1 MNLAGLFQYGSKN
14 TENRVTSGG
23 KGSVSGHA
31 ATGNSSQAV
40 RGLAQGQSIHGEV
53 IGKNGNEVQI
63 RVDKDVVITAKLDR
77 DIPVSVGQSM
87 TFEVK
92 NNSGAQIALRPLF
105 ENMAQDPNVL
115 KALEAAKMPATKDLM
130 QMVSAMMRQGMSID
144 KNALTDMARA
154 LTGNPGANPETVV
167 LMKALNIPVTPENIG
182 QFENYQS
189 YKHQLL
195 ANVTDILTDI
205 PKAFQ
210 SMAASGQGSMAAELY
225 IRILNLFAGETP
237 ASPAGNAGGMVF
249 TDIVEESGEPVQ
261 KPGGMPEGQ
270 AAVPAVRQDGEAAE
284 TLRQEVQ
291 ADMDR
296 ELAGIMKGGS
306 GQEKELAAAV
316 TEGTERAEDTGKGQ
330 VPYSGESLAAALGSG
345 GRLQLAAMLG
355 KLGMPEHVLAGIRS
369 GGIGTEQLMKEIQQ
383 LVSGQGKNADQAG
396 LMKLFGS
403 KEYNQVMAK
412 AMEQQWL
419 LKPEQVAGKKDV
431 ETFYRRLQSQTEQ
444 LMESLHQA
452 GKDTPLAKSLTA
464 MQNNIDFMNQMN
476 QMFQYIQLPLKMSG
490 GEAHGDLY
498 VYTNRK
504 SVKKEDG
511 SVSALLHLDMEHLGP
526 MDVYVRMQD
535 NNVSTKFYLK
545 DDGIIDFIAEHIHLL
560 DERLQKRG
568 YSFQSEIVQSEEA
581 KGSPNVI
588 ETLTAQERK
597 ATLLAQYS
605 FDVRA

>member
-31 ATGNSSQAV
+31 ASGNSSQTV

-115 KALEAAKMPATKDLM
+115 KALEAAKMPATKELM

-144 KNALTDMARA
+144 KNALMDMARA
-154 LTGNPGANPETVV
+154 VTGNLGANPETVV
-167 LMKALNIPVTPENIG
+167 LMKALNIPVTPENIQ

-195 ANVTDILTDI
+195 ANVTDILMDI

-210 SMAASGQGSMAAELY
+210 SMAASGQGSMAVELY
-225 IRILNLFAGETP
+225 TQILNLFAGETP
-237 ASPAGNAGGMVF
+237 APPAGNAGGMVF
-249 TDIVEESGEPVQ
+249 ADIVEENGEQVQ
-261 KPGGMPEGQ
+261 KPEGMPQGQ
-270 AAVPAVRQDGEAAE
+270 GQETAGTVRQGGEEAE
-284 TLRQEVQ
+284 TVRQQMQV
-291 ADMDR
+291 DMDR
-296 ELAGIMKGGS
+296 ELAGIIKEGG
-306 GQEKELAAAV
+306 GQEKEQAAAAA
-316 TEGTERAEDTGKGQ
+316 EGTEGTGKGQ
-330 VPYSGESLAAALGSG
+330 APSSGESLAAALNGG

-355 KLGMPEHVLAGIRS
+355 KLGMPENVLAKIRS

-419 LKPEQVAGKKDV
+419 IKPEQVAGKKDV

-476 QMFQYIQLPLKMSG
+476 QMFQYVQLPLKMSG

-504 SVKKEDG
+504 SAKKEDG

-535 NNVSTKFYLK
+535 MNVSTKFYLK

-568 YSFQSEIVQSEEA
+568 YSFRSEIFQSEEI

>member
-31 ATGNSSQAV
+31 ASGNSSQTV

-115 KALEAAKMPATKDLM
+115 KALEAAKMPATKELM

-144 KNALTDMARA
+144 KNALMDMARA
-154 LTGNPGANPETVV
+154 VTGNLGANPETVV
-167 LMKALNIPVTPENIG
+167 LMKALNIPVTPENIQ

-195 ANVTDILTDI
+195 ANVTDILMDI

-210 SMAASGQGSMAAELY
+210 SMAASGQGSMAVELY
-225 IRILNLFAGETP
+225 TQILNLFAGETP
-237 ASPAGNAGGMVF
+237 APPAGNAGGMVF
-249 TDIVEESGEPVQ
+249 ADIVEENGEQMQ
-261 KPGGMPEGQ
+261 KPEGMPQGQ
-270 AAVPAVRQDGEAAE
+270 EQETAGTVRQGGEEAE
-284 TLRQEVQ
+284 TVRQQMQ

-296 ELAGIMKGGS
+296 ELAGIIKEGG
-306 GQEKELAAAV
+306 GQEKEQAAAAA
-316 TEGTERAEDTGKGQ
+316 EGTEGTGKGQ
-330 VPYSGESLAAALGSG
+330 APSSGESLAAALNGG

-355 KLGMPEHVLAGIRS
+355 KLGMPENVLAKIRS

-383 LVSGQGKNADQAG
+383 LGSGQGKNADQAG

-419 LKPEQVAGKKDV
+419 IKPEQVAGKKDV

-476 QMFQYIQLPLKMSG
+476 QMFQYVQLPLKMSG

-504 SVKKEDG
+504 SAKKEDG

-535 NNVSTKFYLK
+535 MNVSTKFYLK

-568 YSFQSEIVQSEEA
+568 YSFRSEIFQSEEI

>member
-31 ATGNSSQAV
+31 ASGNSSQTV

-63 RVDKDVVITAKLDR
+63 RVDKDMVITAKLDR

-115 KALEAAKMPATKDLM
+115 KALEAAKMPATKELM

-144 KNALTDMARA
+144 KNALMDMARA
-154 LTGNPGANPETVV
+154 VTGNLGANPETVV
-167 LMKALNIPVTPENIG
+167 LMKALNIPVTPENIQ

-195 ANVTDILTDI
+195 ANVTDILMDI

-210 SMAASGQGSMAAELY
+210 SMAVSGQGSMAVELY
-225 IRILNLFAGETP
+225 TQILNLFAGETP
-237 ASPAGNAGGMVF
+237 APPAGNAGGMVF
-249 TDIVEESGEPVQ
+249 ADIVEENGEQVQ
-261 KPGGMPEGQ
+261 KPEGMPQGQ
-270 AAVPAVRQDGEAAE
+270 EQETAGTVRQGGEEAE
-284 TLRQEVQ
+284 TVRQQMQ

-296 ELAGIMKGGS
+296 ELAGIIKEGG
-306 GQEKELAAAV
+306 GQEKEQAAAAA
-316 TEGTERAEDTGKGQ
+316 EGTEGTGKGQ
-330 VPYSGESLAAALGSG
+330 APSSGESLAAALNGG

-355 KLGMPEHVLAGIRS
+355 KLGMPENVLAKIRS

-419 LKPEQVAGKKDV
+419 IKPEQVAGKKDV

-476 QMFQYIQLPLKMSG
+476 QMFQYVQLPLKMSG

-504 SVKKEDG
+504 SAKKEDG

-535 NNVSTKFYLK
+535 MNVSTKFYLK

-568 YSFQSEIVQSEEA
+568 YSFRSEIFQSEEI

>member
-31 ATGNSSQAV
+31 ASGNSSQTV

-63 RVDKDVVITAKLDR
+63 RVDKDMVITAKLDR

-115 KALEAAKMPATKDLM
+115 KALEAAKMPATKELM

-144 KNALTDMARA
+144 KNALMDMARA
-154 LTGNPGANPETVV
+154 VTGNLGANPETVV
-167 LMKALNIPVTPENIG
+167 LMKALNIPVTPENIQ

-195 ANVTDILTDI
+195 ANVTDILMDI

-210 SMAASGQGSMAAELY
+210 SMAASGQGSMAVELY
-225 IRILNLFAGETP
+225 TQILNLFAGETP
-237 ASPAGNAGGMVF
+237 APPAGNAGGMVF
-249 TDIVEESGEPVQ
+249 ADIVEENGEQVQ
-261 KPGGMPEGQ
+261 KPEGMPQGQ
-270 AAVPAVRQDGEAAE
+270 EQETAGTVRQGGEEAE
-284 TLRQEVQ
+284 TVRQQMQ

-296 ELAGIMKGGS
+296 ELAGIFKEGG
-306 GQEKELAAAV
+306 GQEKEQAAAAA
-316 TEGTERAEDTGKGQ
+316 EGTEGTGKGQ
-330 VPYSGESLAAALGSG
+330 APSSGESLAAALNGG

-355 KLGMPEHVLAGIRS
+355 KLGMPENVLAKIRS
-369 GGIGTEQLMKEIQQ
+369 GGIRTEQLMKEIQQ

-419 LKPEQVAGKKDV
+419 IKPEQVAGKKDV

-476 QMFQYIQLPLKMSG
+476 QMFQYVQLPLKMSG

-504 SVKKEDG
+504 SAKKEDG

-535 NNVSTKFYLK
+535 MNVSTKFYLK

-568 YSFQSEIVQSEEA
+568 YSFRSEVFQSEEI

>member
-31 ATGNSSQAV
+31 ASGNSSQTV

-115 KALEAAKMPATKDLM
+115 KALEAAKMPATKELM

-144 KNALTDMARA
+144 KNALMDMARA
-154 LTGNPGANPETVV
+154 VTGNLGANPETVV
-167 LMKALNIPVTPENIG
+167 LMKALNIPVTPENIQ
-182 QFENYQS
+182 QFESYQS

-195 ANVTDILTDI
+195 ANVTDILMDI

-210 SMAASGQGSMAAELY
+210 SMAASGQGSMAVELY
-225 IRILNLFAGETP
+225 TQILNLFAGETP
-237 ASPAGNAGGMVF
+237 APPAGNAGGMVF
-249 TDIVEESGEPVQ
+249 ADIVEENGEQMQ
-261 KPGGMPEGQ
+261 KPEGMPQGQ
-270 AAVPAVRQDGEAAE
+270 EQETAGTVRQGGEEAE
-284 TLRQEVQ
+284 TVRQQMQ

-296 ELAGIMKGGS
+296 ELAGIIKEGG
-306 GQEKELAAAV
+306 GQEKEQAAAAA
-316 TEGTERAEDTGKGQ
+316 EGTEGTGKGQ
-330 VPYSGESLAAALGSG
+330 APSSGESLAAALNGG

-355 KLGMPEHVLAGIRS
+355 KLGMPENVLAKIRS

-419 LKPEQVAGKKDV
+419 IKPEQVAGKKDV

-476 QMFQYIQLPLKMSG
+476 QMFQYVQLPLKMSG

-504 SVKKEDG
+504 SAKKEDG

-535 NNVSTKFYLK
+535 MNVSTKFYLK

-568 YSFQSEIVQSEEA
+568 YSFRSEIFQSEEI

>member
-31 ATGNSSQAV
+31 ASGNSSQTV

-115 KALEAAKMPATKDLM
+115 KALEAAKMPATKELM

-144 KNALTDMARA
+144 KNALMDMARA
-154 LTGNPGANPETVV
+154 VTGNLGANPETVV
-167 LMKALNIPVTPENIG
+167 LMKALNIPVTPENIQ

-195 ANVTDILTDI
+195 ANVTDILMDI

-210 SMAASGQGSMAAELY
+210 SMAASGQGSMAVELY
-225 IRILNLFAGETP
+225 TQILNLFAGETP
-237 ASPAGNAGGMVF
+237 APPAGNAGGMVF
-249 TDIVEESGEPVQ
+249 ADIVEENGEQMQ
-261 KPGGMPEGQ
+261 KPEGMPQGQ
-270 AAVPAVRQDGEAAE
+270 EQETAGTVRQGGEEAE
-284 TLRQEVQ
+284 TVRQQMQ

-296 ELAGIMKGGS
+296 ELAGIIKEGG
-306 GQEKELAAAV
+306 GQEKEQAAAAA
-316 TEGTERAEDTGKGQ
+316 EGTEGTGKGQ
-330 VPYSGESLAAALGSG
+330 APSSGESLAAALNGG

-355 KLGMPEHVLAGIRS
+355 KLGMPENVLAKIRS

-419 LKPEQVAGKKDV
+419 IKPEQVAGKKDV

-476 QMFQYIQLPLKMSG
+476 QMFQYVQLPLKMSG

-504 SVKKEDG
+504 SAKKEDG

-535 NNVSTKFYLK
+535 MNVSTKFYLK

-568 YSFQSEIVQSEEA
+568 YSFRSEIFQSEEI

>member
-31 ATGNSSQAV
+31 ASGNSSQTV

-63 RVDKDVVITAKLDR
+63 RVDKDMVITAKLDR

-115 KALEAAKMPATKDLM
+115 KALEAAKMPATKELM

-144 KNALTDMARA
+144 KNALMDMARA
-154 LTGNPGANPETVV
+154 VTGNLGANPETVV
-167 LMKALNIPVTPENIG
+167 LMKALNIPVTPENIQ

-195 ANVTDILTDI
+195 ANVTDILMDI

-210 SMAASGQGSMAAELY
+210 SMAVSGQGSMAVELY
-225 IRILNLFAGETP
+225 TQILNLFAGETP
-237 ASPAGNAGGMVF
+237 APPAGNAGGMVF
-249 TDIVEESGEPVQ
+249 ADIVEENGEQVQ
-261 KPGGMPEGQ
+261 KPEGMPQGQ
-270 AAVPAVRQDGEAAE
+270 EQETAGTVRQGGEEAE
-284 TLRQEVQ
+284 TVRQQMQ

-296 ELAGIMKGGS
+296 ELAGIIKEGG
-306 GQEKELAAAV
+306 GQEKEQAAAAA
-316 TEGTERAEDTGKGQ
+316 EGTEGTGKGQ
-330 VPYSGESLAAALGSG
+330 APSSGDSLAAALNGG

-355 KLGMPEHVLAGIRS
+355 KLGMPENVLAKIRS

-419 LKPEQVAGKKDV
+419 IKPEQVAGKKDV

-476 QMFQYIQLPLKMSG
+476 QMFQYVQLPLKMSG

-504 SVKKEDG
+504 SAKKEDG

-535 NNVSTKFYLK
+535 MNVSTKFYLK

-568 YSFQSEIVQSEEA
+568 YSFRSEIFQSEEI

>member
-31 ATGNSSQAV
+31 ASGNSSQTV

-115 KALEAAKMPATKDLM
+115 KALEAAKMPATKELM

-144 KNALTDMARA
+144 KNALMDMARA
-154 LTGNPGANPETVV
+154 VTGNLGANPETVV
-167 LMKALNIPVTPENIG
+167 LMKALNIPVTPENIQ

-195 ANVTDILTDI
+195 ANVTDILMDI

-210 SMAASGQGSMAAELY
+210 SMAASGQGSMAVELY
-225 IRILNLFAGETP
+225 TQILNLFAGETP
-237 ASPAGNAGGMVF
+237 APPAGNAGGMVF
-249 TDIVEESGEPVQ
+249 ADIVEENGEQVQ
-261 KPGGMPEGQ
+261 KPEGMPQGQ
-270 AAVPAVRQDGEAAE
+270 GQETAGTVRQGGEEAE
-284 TLRQEVQ
+284 TVRQQMQ

-296 ELAGIMKGGS
+296 ELAGIIKEGG
-306 GQEKELAAAV
+306 GQEKEQAAAAA
-316 TEGTERAEDTGKGQ
+316 EGTEGTGKGQ
-330 VPYSGESLAAALGSG
+330 APSSGESLAAALNGG

-355 KLGMPEHVLAGIRS
+355 KLGMPENVLAKIRS

-419 LKPEQVAGKKDV
+419 IKPEQVAGKKDV

-476 QMFQYIQLPLKMSG
+476 QMFQYVQLPLKMSG

-504 SVKKEDG
+504 SAKKEDG

-535 NNVSTKFYLK
+535 MNVSTKFYLK

-568 YSFQSEIVQSEEA
+568 YSFRSEIFQSEEI